1 MIGLL
6 LVGLPTQCF
15 GVRVG
20 LVSCSAVTLLALILI
35 PLFGRES

>member
-1 MIGLL
+1 MIGSL

-20 LVSCSAVTLLALILI
+20 FVFCGALALRALILL